1 MVIPDKNQNEQM
13 ILIIRC
19 VDVFSMSSI
28 TENVFETLE
37 VYINLKDFL
46 SCYVKRWCDGFN
58 MKGNQKGVQ
67 NN

>member
-1 MVIPDKNQNEQM
+1 MVILDKNQKEQM

-19 VDVFSMSSI
+19 VDVFSMGSV

-46 SCYVKRWCDGFN
+46 SCYVKRWCDGVN